1 MFTPTIVCLSLA
13 IFVRIYDNSKINHPC
28 STVCHSFDSV
38 SFPYCFRF
46 TIGEQ
51 YGNNTEND
59 TETIRRTI
67 RKRYGCLLSI
77 KACYKE
83 LPRYNDTYL
92 GVAYYD
98 FY

>member
-38 SFPYCFRF
+38 SFPYCFRIVSVLF
-46 TIGEQ
+46 PLPKRRTIGL
-51 YGNNTEND
+51 YGNY
-59 TETIRRTI
+59 TETIR
-67 RKRYGCLLSI
+67 KLYGCLLSI

-83 LPRYNDTYL
+83 LPRYNDT
-92 GVAYYD
+92 
-98 FY
+98 